1 MPKGFCDKVVY
12 EIERGCALISCSF
25 LSLNICDILIGVFS
39 RYFFHTSF
47 IWTEELARYSLI
59 WMVMVGAS
67 CAHVRGDMMAID
79 FVMPKFPLFLQ
90 RLCSMLRVIIGIVVL
105 GLMIYLG
112 TVNALGNWK
121 VRTMGMGIPKTIPL
135 LSLPVG
141 LGVLFI
147 EFVLYRDKRGI
158 EQ

>member
-79 FVMPKFPLFLQ
+79 FVMPKFPLF
-90 RLCSMLRVIIGIVVL
+90 CSDCAVC
-105 GLMIYLG
+105 
-112 TVNALGNWK
+112 
-121 VRTMGMGIPKTIPL
+121 
-135 LSLPVG
+135 
-141 LGVLFI
+141 
-147 EFVLYRDKRGI
+147 
-158 EQ
+158 